1 MPNRKDSHLYT
12 GANVE
17 NTFQLLR
24 HISDIS
30 AKTDS
35 VSEWL
40 AHFMQCICDHT
51 GWMIGHAWHF
61 ATPDAEELTS
71 MRIWHFNGCPEK
83 SEFRSKSETIRFA
96 SGIVLPGR
104 VHAHRRVDFIPDVIT
119 DDNYPRKPYAQKI
132 GIRGGY
138 GVPVFVQDEVVAI
151 IEFYSR
157 EVAAPDGLLLEMLNY
172 VGSQIGPVLER
183 AQRWDQTLELADDL
197 EQEVAKA
204 VDEITQFSKSMEAAA
219 RESKCLAENAR
230 SRSKSLANSATNTT
244 QEVQALAAGTQQIA
258 SCIQEIDSQV
268 ANTDKIV
275 SGVCQG
281 LDSAQNTFNCL
292 IRGAREI
299 DEIIQ
304 MINRIADQTKL
315 LSLNAAIEAA
325 RAGEFGRGFGVVAS
339 EVKSLASQT
348 ADSTTHIA
356 KHVSGIQNS
365 TSEADDVFRSFSEAI
380 DQLES
385 ATKTIGNVL
394 LEQQKTI
401 DEIVRQSQEV
411 AAGASHT
418 SSSVQNIA
426 DAMSQIT
433 ETSENLMD
441 DTSKMTLQTSS
452 LQSQVNGFL
461 QRIRDS

>member
-1 MPNRKDSHLYT
+1 MPRQADCRLYT
-12 GANVE
+12 CADIE
-17 NTFQLLR
+17 NAFRLLK
-24 HISDIS
+24 HVSDIS
-30 AKTDS
+30 VNTHS
-35 VSEWL
+35 ISEWL
-40 AHFMQCICDHT
+40 AHFMQLICDHT

-83 SEFRSKSETIRFA
+83 NEFRSKSETIRFA
-96 SGIVLPGR
+96 SGIGLPGR
-104 VHAHRRVDFIPDVIT
+104 VHANRRVDFIPDVIA
-119 DDNYPRKPYAQKI
+119 DDNYPRKPYAEKI

-138 GVPVFVQDEVVAI
+138 GVPVFVQNEVVAI

-172 VGSQIGPVLER
+172 IGSQVGPVLER
-183 AQRWDQTLELADDL
+183 AQRWEQTLELADDL

-230 SRSKSLANSATNTT
+230 SQSQSLANSATNTT
-244 QEVQALAAGTQQIA
+244 QEVQTLTAGTQQIA

-268 ANTDKIV
+268 ANTDNIV

-281 LDSAQNTFNCL
+281 LDNAQNTFNSL
-292 IRGAREI
+292 LRGAREI

-356 KHVSGIQNS
+356 EHISGIQKS
-365 TSEADDVFRSFSEAI
+365 TSDADDVFRSFSEAI
-380 DQLES
+380 DQLEG

-401 DEIVRQSQEV
+401 GEIVRQSQEV
-411 AAGASHT
+411 AAGASRT

-433 ETSENLMD
+433 ETSEDLMD

-452 LQSQVNGFL
+452 LQSQVNALL
-461 QRIRDS
+461 QRIRD